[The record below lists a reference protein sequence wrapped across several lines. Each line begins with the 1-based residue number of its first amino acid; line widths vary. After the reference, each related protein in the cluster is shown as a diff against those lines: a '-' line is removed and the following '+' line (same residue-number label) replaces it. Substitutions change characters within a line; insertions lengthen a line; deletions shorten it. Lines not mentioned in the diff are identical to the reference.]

1 MARYGRRRPLDAA
14 GRQESTHQREPERA
28 NSMRCTLIDTSTKSV
43 SPAVG
48 RHLASASPTGL
59 NHGSCPARQ
68 CGRSRRFGVDRDPHR
83 RPWVAAAAFV
93 LFGLAGAGSAAA
105 AEASV
110 SGGAYGLSANVN
122 ALVAPVSVGPLPS
135 VSLPAEG
142 GGPFTASLLSADVLG
157 LASVGVAEVS
167 TEGNSGVG
175 SAASSAS
182 LVDVNV
188 AGLVQASVGRS
199 RCSATADGAEG
210 SASVVDL
217 VVAGIPISTVNLGPN
232 TTISLPVGR
241 VVINEQ
247 RRDGATGLTV
257 NAVHVTLN
265 AVAVS
270 GDLVLAQSRCAV
282 NPA

>member
-1 MARYGRRRPLDAA
+1 MRR
-14 GRQESTHQREPERA
+14 
-28 NSMRCTLIDTSTKSV
+28 TLIDTWTESV
-43 SPAVG
+43 SPARC
-48 RHLASASPTGL
+48 RHLVNGSAGGL
-59 NHGSCPARQ
+59 NHRGCRASQGGRRHPLHTAR
-68 CGRSRRFGVDRDPHR
+68 RAHR
-83 RPWVAAAAFV
+83 RPGVAATALVF
-93 LFGLAGAGSAAA
+93 FGLAGAGSAAA

-142 GGPFTASLLSADVLG
+142 GGPFAASLLSADVLG
-157 LASVGVAEVS
+157 LASAGVAEVN

-188 AGLVQASVGRS
+188 AGLVQASVARS

-217 VVAGIPISTVNLGPN
+217 VVAGIPISTINLGPN
-232 TTISLPVGR
+232 TTILLPVGR
-241 VVINEQ
+241 VVVNEQ

-265 AVAVS
+265 AFAVS
-270 GDLVLAQSRCAV
+270 GDIVLAQSRCGV
-282 NPA
+282 NAA

>member
-1 MARYGRRRPLDAA
+1 M
-14 GRQESTHQREPERA
+14 T
-28 NSMRCTLIDTSTKSV
+28 CTLIDTWIKSV
-43 SPAVG
+43 PPAIG
-48 RHLASASPTGL
+48 RHLVSGSPTGS
-59 NHGSCPARQ
+59 NRRGCRARHG
-68 CGRSRRFGVDRDPHR
+68 GLSRRPHIACGAR
-83 RPWVAAAAFV
+83 WRPGVAATALVF
-93 LFGLAGAGSAAA
+93 FGLAGAGSAAA

-167 TEGNSGVG
+167 TEAASGVG

-188 AGLVQASVGRS
+188 AGLVQASVARS
-199 RCSATADGAEG
+199 RCSATAEGAEG

-232 TTISLPVGR
+232 TAILLPVGR

-247 RRDGATGLTV
+247 RPDGATGLTV

-265 AVAVS
+265 ALAVS
-270 GDLVLAQSRCAV
+270 GDIVLAQSRCAV
-282 NPA
+282 NSA